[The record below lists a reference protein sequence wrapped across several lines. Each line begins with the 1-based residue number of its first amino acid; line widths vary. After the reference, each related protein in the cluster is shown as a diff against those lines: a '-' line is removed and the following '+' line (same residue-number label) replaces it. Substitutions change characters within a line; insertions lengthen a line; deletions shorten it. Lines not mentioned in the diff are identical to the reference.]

1 MQEVQTGLDIAF
13 QSLDQGRQRGVL
25 HLYNE
30 SESFD
35 GRTVTVDGRQLI
47 NFGSCSY
54 LGLEKDSRLV
64 EACVDAVR
72 TYGTQFS
79 ASRTYMSSGQYKE
92 LEGLFREL
100 FGKPVLVVPTT
111 SLGHLSAFQALVKRD
126 DVVVLD
132 HQVHASIQA
141 AAQYA
146 KGNGTTVKMI
156 RHNNMEHLEKLIVK
170 YRQPGRK
177 IWYCIDGVYSM
188 YGDLAPLEEIYALAD
203 KYPSLQIYADD
214 AHGFSWAGKNGL
226 GTVRGRMPHHDRLY
240 LAVSLNKGFACSGG
254 LLIFPDE
261 ESRHRVRCIGNGV
274 VFSGPIQPP
283 MLGACIASAKL
294 HLSGELEEIQAQ
306 LLEKINF
313 CRAEIQR
320 LGLLDVA
327 YSESPI
333 FYIGVGSLKVGY
345 NMMARMIKSGHYVN
359 MGLYP
364 TVPVNNTGIR
374 FTLHN
379 HLSKADISAMLECM
393 AEHYPLALQEEGVSF
408 SQVVKAFRHPL
419 EQIGKYEF
427 FNWLGEMRQSQLTVK
442 LARSL
447 PPEDWPRWDAV
458 LGDKSIMHAN
468 VLAGLQQ
475 CLDHDN
481 AIENQW
487 EFYYIQI
494 FDGETLLLATL
505 ATVGLTKSDMFSD
518 KAISEFANKQRQ
530 QDNYAYTS
538 KVVMLGTCITEGECL
553 YLKREHPQWR
563 EAVELLIQ
571 KLQDIQQ
578 ENDADTLVLRDF
590 HSYDQELF
598 EVFYG
603 NSFIRKRGPDSYRF
617 ENAQRYQTEQY
628 FADLKWKNRQ
638 HWRNTIEANR
648 NKYTF
653 QTSATLDEHEL
664 LQTYA
669 LYTNVQKKSV
679 EINTYALPFKL
690 FQYCNG
696 SDDWMFIKIY
706 DKESSHFAASIL
718 CYRTRKVFMPLIIGM
733 DYRYQETGIYR
744 VALDQMLQFGKK
756 LSYNLVRLGIGAGF
770 EKRRLGA
777 VGAESYMF
785 VQASDHFDLEALHA
799 ELTEA

>member
-1 MQEVQTGLDIAF
+1 MQEMQTGLDIAF
-13 QSLDQGRQRGVL
+13 ECLDQGRQRGVL

-30 SESFD
+30 AKSFD
-35 GRTVTVDGRQLI
+35 GRSATVDGRQLI

-54 LGLEKDSRLV
+54 LGLEKDNRII
-64 EACVDAVR
+64 EACVEAVR
-72 TYGTQFS
+72 AYGTQF
-79 ASRTYMSSGQYKE
+79 ATSRTYMSSGQYRE

-100 FGKPVLVVPTT
+100 FDKPVLVVPTT

-126 DVVVLD
+126 DVIVLD

-141 AAQYA
+141 SAQYA

-156 RHNNMEHLEKLIVK
+156 RHNNLEHLEKLIVK
-170 YRQPGRK
+170 YRKPDRK

-188 YGDLAPLEEIYALAD
+188 YGDLAPLEDIYALAD

-226 GTVRGRMPHHDRLY
+226 GTVRGRMPHHERLY
-240 LAVSLNKGFACSGG
+240 LAVSLCKGFGCGG
-254 LLIFPDE
+254 ALLIFPDE

-294 HLSGELEEIQAQ
+294 HLSGELEDLQAQ

-374 FTLHN
+374 FTIHN

-408 SQVVKAFRHPL
+408 SQVVQAFRHPL

-427 FNWLGEMRQSQLTVK
+427 YNTRGEERQSSLTIK
-442 LARSL
+442 LTRNLA
-447 PPEDWPRWDAV
+447 PEDRPRWDAV
-458 LGDKSIMHAN
+458 LGDRSIMHAN
-468 VLAGLQQ
+468 VLEGLQQ

-494 FDGETLLLATL
+494 FDGENLLLATV

-518 KAISEFANKQRQ
+518 KVISEFANKQRE

-538 KVVMLGTCITEGECL
+538 KVVMLGTGITEGECWH
-553 YLKREHPQWR
+553 LKREHALWR

-571 KLQDIQQ
+571 KLQYIQQ
-578 ENDADTLVLRDF
+578 ESEADTIVLRDF
-590 HSYDQELF
+590 HTYDQELF

-617 ENAQRYQTEQY
+617 ENVQQYRSEQY
-628 FADLKWKNRQ
+628 FADLKWKKRK
-638 HWRNTIEANR
+638 HWRESIGAHEH
-648 NKYTF
+648 KYNF
-653 QTSATLDEHEL
+653 QVAVSLDDQEL
-664 LQTYA
+664 LQAYV
-669 LYTNVQKKSV
+669 LYTNVQRSSL

-696 SDDWMFIKIY
+696 NDEWEFLKIFSK
-706 DKESSHFAASIL
+706 DTFELVAIGL
-718 CYRTRKVFMPLIIGM
+718 CYRTGMTYIPLIVGM

-744 VALDQMLQFGKK
+744 VALDQALQRSKSLGYD
-756 LSYNLVRLGIGAGF
+756 SVGLGIGAGF
-770 EKRRLGA
+770 EKHRIGA
-777 VGAESYMF
+777 VGSESYMF
-785 VQASDHFDLEALHA
+785 IQSNDHFDLEALHA
-799 ELTEA
+799 EMAGA